1 MSQELLAVIMLAL
14 LCVTILIGFPT
25 AFTLMAL
32 GIIFGFMGFQFI
44 VFDLLVQRA
53 FFVMR
58 NDVLIA
64 VPVFLFM
71 GYIIERAGILDR
83 LFHSV
88 QLLMGPLPGSLA
100 VATLI
105 TGSLFATATGIVG
118 ASVTLLGLLALPAM
132 LRRGYDVS
140 FGSGVVVAAGTLG
153 ILIPP
158 SVLLILY
165 GFVAG
170 VSVPRLYAAAFI
182 PGFGLAFMYLVYIMF
197 RALRNPAIAP
207 PLPKEERN
215 VPLGRMLLM
224 LLTGLVPITV
234 LILAVLGAIFFGI
247 ATPTEAASLGAL
259 MGLVLAAF
267 HRRLNFTMVKE
278 SAYLTIRAT
287 AVVGWLILGSSL
299 FAAVFARL
307 GGATLISN
315 FLLGIGLD
323 ALGFLIV
330 VQILIFILGWP
341 LEWTEITLIFMPLFL
356 PLLALYKIDLVLFGV
371 LAALNLQTAFLSP
384 PVAMSAYYLKNVAPR
399 HVTLNQ
405 IFKGMYP
412 YIGIQ
417 VTSMFLLYAFPDL
430 ALGLPRLIYGGE

>member
-1 MSQELLAVIMLAL
+1 MSPELLAVTMLVL
-14 LCVTILIGFPT
+14 LCVAILIGFPT

-32 GIIFGFMGFQFI
+32 GVTFGFLGFQFI

-83 LFHSV
+83 LFKSI
-88 QLLMGPLPGSLA
+88 QYAMGPLPGSLA
-100 VATLI
+100 VATLL
-105 TGSLFATATGIVG
+105 TGTLFASATGIVG

-132 LRRGYDVS
+132 LRRKYDVS
-140 FGSGVVVAAGTLG
+140 FAAGVVAASGTLG

-165 GFVAG
+165 GYVAG

-182 PGFGLAFMYLVYIMF
+182 PGFTLAGIYLIYILV
-197 RALRNPAIAP
+197 RAWRNPSLGP

-215 VPLGRMLLM
+215 VPVLTIIWMV
-224 LLTGLVPITV
+224 LTGMVPILT
-234 LILAVLGAIFFGI
+234 LIGAVLGAIFFGV
-247 ATPTEAASLGAL
+247 ATPTEAASLGAVA
-259 MGLVLAAF
+259 GLLLAAA
-267 HRRLNFTMVKE
+267 HRRLNFQMLKE
-278 SAYLTIRAT
+278 SAFLTIRAA

-307 GGATLISN
+307 GGSKLIGD
-315 FLLGIGLD
+315 FVLGLGLNEFWFFW
-323 ALGFLIV
+323 A
-330 VQILIFILGWP
+330 VQLVIFFLGWP

-356 PLLALYKIDLVLFGV
+356 PLLELYQIDLVFFGIM
-371 LAALNLQTAFLSP
+371 AALNQQTSFLSP

-399 HVTLNQ
+399 HVTINQ

-412 YIGIQ
+412 YMALQ
-417 VTSMFLLYAFPDL
+417 VTSMVVLYTFPQL
-430 ALGLPRLIYGGE
+430 ATWLPSLIYDTK